1 MSNIPEYSVSEIST
15 NIKHS
20 LENQFNRVKIKG
32 EISGLTRANSGHFY
46 FNLKDE
52 EANLASII
60 WRGRANFL
68 EIKPEEGLEVVALG
82 KISTYMPRS
91 NYNFIIENISF
102 AGEGALLQLIEQRKK
117 KLQKL
122 GYFDENNKKKLPYI
136 PNIIGIITSPTGAV
150 IEDIKKRI
158 KERFP
163 SNILLWPVAVQ
174 GNNAEQEIESAIL
187 GFNSLKKKT
196 RCYYFSKGR
205 RKLRGFNEF

>member
-60 WRGRANFL
+60 WRGK
-68 EIKPEEGLEVVALG
+68 E
-82 KISTYMPRS
+82 
-91 NYNFIIENISF
+91 
-102 AGEGALLQLIEQRKK
+102 RKRR
-117 KLQKL
+117 
-122 GYFDENNKKKLPYI
+122 NRKKLPYI

-158 KERFP
+158 KERFA

-187 GFNSLKKKT
+187 GFNNYKKKT
-196 RCYYFSKGR
+196 RCYYFSKVR
-205 RKLRGFNEF
+205 RKLRRKIKF